1 VRPSEPDLLHPSFSG
16 QVYVLGQIAPGADVA
31 AGPEAEVGTSVVAD
45 PEAVV
50 VTIVV
55 AAGAEYEA
63 EVGVGVDEAEGEKV
77 ALDGMYAP
85 VTSVLE
91 FRLARLLM

>member
-1 VRPSEPDLLHPSFSG
+1 VRPSEPVVLHPLFSG

-31 AGPEAEVGTSVVAD
+31 AGPEAEVGTAVVAG

-63 EVGVGVDEAEGEKV
+63 EVGVGVDEVEGEKV
-77 ALDGMYAP
+77 ALAGRYAP
-85 VTSVLE
+85 VTSLLR
-91 FRLARLLM
+91 FRLARL